1 MGEYSK
7 SSKLERSRHT
17 ILQKTVNAFVY
28 KLRINSEF
36 SRKKLVNKSL
46 KYLNFHEHNI
56 FFCNFRQKQLL
67 DKTINYRTVC
77 KKILKKLKEKVWM
90 KNRCSPALLK
100 IPIWS
105 WLLSWMPNWTGRDYF
120 WKRSWRHGWRFSMM
134 SPSTLKSSNS
144 CQYWNFLKDGNL
156 GIFFCLIYQKHGT
169 GERKIGLNGICTGK
183 KYANF

>member
-17 ILQKTVNAFVY
+17 ILQKILNKF
-28 KLRINSEF
+28 LRTNLE
-36 SRKKLVNKSL
+36 SL
-46 KYLNFHEHNI
+46 KHY
-56 FFCNFRQKQLL
+56 KS
-67 DKTINYRTVC
+67 
-77 KKILKKLKEKVWM
+77 KEKVWM
-90 KNRCSPALLK
+90 KNRCSSALK

-120 WKRSWRHGWRFSMM
+120 WKSWRHGWRFSMM

-169 GERKIGLNGICTGK
+169 GERKIGLDGICTGK